1 MKEIL
6 KNLVYFIVFIYIII
20 LNCQLV
26 DSRQDCIRKEK
37 EVQQM
42 NNRIHQYQEILKQKP
57 TVGAIPYKQ
66 KNDNL
71 KEKGSKIPNVESLT
85 PKGKLSYE

>member
-26 DSRQDCIRKEK
+26 DSRQDSIRKAK
-37 EVQQM
+37 EIQKMKDMV
-42 NNRIHQYQEILKQKP
+42 HQYQGILEQKQP
-57 TVGAIPYKQ
+57 VDFIPYKN
-66 KNDNL
+66 KNRNL
-71 KEKGSKIPNVESLT
+71 KEKGE
-85 PKGKLSYE
+85 LSYE